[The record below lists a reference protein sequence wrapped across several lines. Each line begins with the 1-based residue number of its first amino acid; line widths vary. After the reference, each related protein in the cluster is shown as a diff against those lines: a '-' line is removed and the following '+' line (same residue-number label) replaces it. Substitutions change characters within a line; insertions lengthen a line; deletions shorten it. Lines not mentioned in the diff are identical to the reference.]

1 MSTQDNGAGARGL
14 ANLLLLQDRIRDA
27 ESRAA
32 LGAVVVN
39 DTRIIVPFDIAVFWQ
54 GERGRGDVLAVS
66 NLPEPE
72 RQSAFT
78 LWSKK
83 LCGHLSRVRHERPV
97 RVEVEDIDQS
107 LQVDWPHY
115 LPAHSLW
122 LPLRA
127 PDGHDLGGLLL
138 SRPKPWQDEELRVL
152 DRLAKSTAFS
162 LEFLMRRRRRR
173 HFLRNRKRFLLA
185 GIAVVAIAAAMF
197 IKVPLTIL
205 APAEVVPLDPYVVR
219 APLRG
224 VVESVDVDANQ
235 MVKVGDSLVH
245 MDATQL
251 ETDLA
256 VARQE
261 YEIAIAEYRRA
272 QQAASS
278 DRESSSQM
286 QVLLSRVHQK
296 NAELD
301 YITNQLARADIKAP
315 QDGVVIL
322 PGRTEMEGLPVSQG
336 ERLMVLAD
344 PKSVEME
351 LWLPVKD
358 RIPLH
363 DDNRV
368 VLFLNVEPD
377 HPYEAKIHL
386 VDFQAKNS
394 PAGVLSFRARASFE
408 GKDRPRVG
416 LRGVAKIYGDDVP
429 LYVLLFRRPWAALR
443 PWLEL

>member
-1 MSTQDNGAGARGL
+1 MSGQDNAAGARGL

-27 ESRAA
+27 DSRAA

-39 DTRIIVPFDIAVFWQ
+39 DTRIIVPYDIAVCWQ

-83 LCGHLSRVRHERPV
+83 LCAHLSRARHDHPV
-97 RVEVEDIDQS
+97 RVEVDDIDKS

-127 PDGHDLGGLLL
+127 PGGHDLGGMVL

-152 DRLAKSTAFS
+152 ERLAKSTAFS

-173 HFLRNRKRFLLA
+173 NLLRNRKRFLLA
-185 GIAVVAIAAAMF
+185 GVGIAAIAAAMF
-197 IKVPLTIL
+197 IQVPLTIL
-205 APAEVVPLDPYVVR
+205 VPAEVVPLDPYVVR

-224 VVESVDVDANQ
+224 VVETVDVEANQ
-235 MVKVGDSLVH
+235 AVKAGDSLVH
-245 MDATQL
+245 MDSTQL
-251 ETDLA
+251 QTDLA

-296 NAELD
+296 NAELE
-301 YITNQLARADIKAP
+301 YITGQLDRADIKAP
-315 QDGVVIL
+315 QDGIVIL

-351 LWLPVKD
+351 LWLPVND

-363 DDNRV
+363 DNNRV
-368 VLFLNVEPD
+368 TLFLNVEPD
-377 HPYEAKIHL
+377 HPYDAKMHL

-394 PAGVLSFRARASFE
+394 PAGVLSFRARSSFV
-408 GKDRPRVG
+408 GADRPRVG

-429 LYVLLFRRPWAALR
+429 LYVMLFRRPWAALR

>member
-1 MSTQDNGAGARGL
+1 MTLQDNAAGARGL

-27 ESRAA
+27 DSRAA
-32 LGAVVVN
+32 LGAIVVN
-39 DTRIIVPFDIAVFWQ
+39 DSRIIVPYDIAVCWQ
-54 GERGRGDVLAVS
+54 GERGRGDILAVS

-83 LCGHLSRVRHERPV
+83 LCAYLSRARHAMPARIT
-97 RVEVEDIDQS
+97 VEDIDKS

-122 LPLRA
+122 LPLMA
-127 PDGHDLGGLLL
+127 PGGHELGGMLL

-152 DRLAKSTAFS
+152 ERLAKSMAFS
-162 LEFLMRRRRRR
+162 LEFLMRRRRK
-173 HFLRNRKRFLLA
+173 RNLFRSRKRFLLA
-185 GIAVVAIAAAMF
+185 GVAIAAIAAAMF
-197 IKVPLTIL
+197 IKVPLTVL
-205 APAEVVPLDPYVVR
+205 VPAEVVPLNPYIVR

-224 VVESVDVDANQ
+224 VVETMDVDANQ
-235 MVKVGDSLVH
+235 MVTAGDSLVH

-251 ETDLA
+251 KTDLA

-261 YEIAIAEYRRA
+261 YEIAIAEYRRS

-296 NAELD
+296 NAELE
-301 YITNQLARADIKAP
+301 YITGQLERADIKAP
-315 QDGVVIL
+315 RDGIVIL
-322 PGRTEMEGLPVSQG
+322 PGRTEMAGLPVSQG

-363 DDNRV
+363 DANRV

-377 HPYEAKIHL
+377 HPYEATMRLI
-386 VDFQAKNS
+386 DFQAKNS
-394 PAGVLSFRARASFE
+394 PAGVLSFRARSGFV
-408 GKDRPRVG
+408 GKERPRVG

-429 LYVLLFRRPWAALR
+429 LYVMLFRRPWSAIR